1 MSLHDVILMI
11 EGKKT
16 WLIFLFN
23 LKYTLDHFSFTFSL
37 PRFAEKIELQM
48 SHFLKFLLNA
58 RNLTHCG
65 SKTSALSLTHV
76 SDKYLLVK
84 SVHWLLWNRT
94 SNSHYLRVMLF
105 DRSNQV
111 RLQMKMPQLGK
122 HWRDLTK
129 L

>member
-11 EGKKT
+11 EGKN
-16 WLIFLFN
+16 LIDFSLQFEIH
-23 LKYTLDHFSFTFSL
+23 TRTDFSFTFSL
-37 PRFAEKIELQM
+37 PRCAEKIELQM

-84 SVHWLLWNRT
+84 SVHWLL
-94 SNSHYLRVMLF
+94 
-105 DRSNQV
+105 
-111 RLQMKMPQLGK
+111 
-122 HWRDLTK
+122 
-129 L
+129 